1 MGDDPVKRL
10 ENQMKMVMNKLD
22 AMSAMH
28 QQVAPSYYLGEQSQH
43 APVHPFNMTGV
54 LPGGVMDWPNSNQ
67 NFQSGAAV
75 TSRCYNCDQ
84 PGHFSRD
91 CPAPFQYGAA
101 MTSKCYNCGQAGHFS
116 RDCPAPRR
124 RPRNNYQSPSKQPSA
139 TYPTTHTTTHQD
151 QSRINRVTGNLL
163 PLLF

>member
-28 QQVAPSYYLGEQSQH
+28 QQVAPSYYMGEQSQH
-43 APVHPFNMTGV
+43 APVHPFNITGV

-67 NFQSGAAV
+67 HFQSGAAM

-91 CPAPFQYGAA
+91 CPAPFQSGAA
-101 MTSKCYNCGQAGHFS
+101 MTSKCYNCGQPGHFS
-116 RDCPAPRR
+116 RDCPAPV
-124 RPRNNYQSPSKQPSA
+124 SFEA
-139 TYPTTHTTTHQD
+139 TKCHIPHNSYHYTP
-151 QSRINRVTGNLL
+151 G
-163 PLLF
+163 PK